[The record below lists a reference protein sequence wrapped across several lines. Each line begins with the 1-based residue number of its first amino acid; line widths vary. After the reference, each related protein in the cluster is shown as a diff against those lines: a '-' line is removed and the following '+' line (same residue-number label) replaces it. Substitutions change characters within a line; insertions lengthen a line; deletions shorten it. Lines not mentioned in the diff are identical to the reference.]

1 MNERMPPRR
10 DASGSYNNKEKKTSW
25 EQPCRLATHSQWP
38 LFHASPRTTCVFWK
52 LSFITF
58 CLLLWTN
65 FDLVCDLPEVATT
78 TTVCNDASRCSLA
91 GLVTNCCRVS
101 LSLRSV
107 MTVAKKGVGRLG
119 PREEGATALVVTYS
133 SRRWCHSCRTE
144 VRRDYGGRRKAVTQG
159 LLCTFLSYGVLISEE
174 LSFCVCGCVCECHCL
189 CWHAAGRR

>member
-1 MNERMPPRR
+1 M
-10 DASGSYNNKEKKTSW
+10 A
-25 EQPCRLATHSQWP
+25 
-38 LFHASPRTTCVFWK
+38 
-52 LSFITF
+52 
-58 CLLLWTN
+58 
-65 FDLVCDLPEVATT
+65 T

-174 LSFCVCGCVCECHCL
+174 LSFCVCGCVRVCVNVIAYVDMRRVGDSRSRKRYDSFCVESEIISGAPAVTWLRHFIFLPSYRASLCQICSSMKCH
-189 CWHAAGRR
+189 